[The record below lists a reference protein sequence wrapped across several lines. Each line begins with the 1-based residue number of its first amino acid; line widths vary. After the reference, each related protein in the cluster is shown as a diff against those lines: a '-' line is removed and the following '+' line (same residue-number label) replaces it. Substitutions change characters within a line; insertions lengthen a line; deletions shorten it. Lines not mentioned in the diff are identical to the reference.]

1 MAANGSSM
9 AASAN
14 AANVNG
20 WLMANVSSVA
30 KRSISAK

>member
-14 AANVNG
+14 AANVSWLANG
-20 WLMANVSSVA
+20 QCI
-30 KRSISAK
+30 ISGKALNIS